1 MRELPMFKTIFTLL
15 LAILT
20 NVAAVAKESEFNEV
34 VSVGDKASDF
44 SDLPG
49 IDDKKHGL
57 DEYRLA
63 KAVVVVFT
71 SNQCPV
77 ALDYEPRLIALQKEF
92 SKQGVQLMAINSN
105 FESGSELEAM
115 KEHAKSQKF
124 NFPYLRDESQEVA
137 KAYGATHTPHVFL
150 LDGDRKIAYMG
161 AIDDSDVPEKV
172 TKHYLRDGIESVL
185 NSKEIKTADTQPFGC
200 RIRIK
205 RRR

>member
-1 MRELPMFKTIFTLL
+1 MFKAVLVLMFTISVSATAF
-15 LAILT
+15 AQ
-20 NVAAVAKESEFNEV
+20 KSEFNEV
-34 VSVGDKASDF
+34 VSIVEKAPKF

-57 DEYRLA
+57 DEYKSA
-63 KAVVVVFT
+63 KAVVIVFT

-77 ALDYEPRLIALQKEF
+77 ALDYEARLIALQEEF
-92 SKQGVQLMAINSN
+92 NKQGVQLVAINSN
-105 FESGSELEAM
+105 FEAGSELEVM
-115 KEHAKSQKF
+115 KEHAESRKF
-124 NFPYLRDESQEVA
+124 NFPYLRDESQEIA

-172 TKHYLRDGIESVL
+172 TKHFLRDGIESVL
-185 NSKEIKTADTQPFGC
+185 SGNEPATKDTQPFGC